1 MLWGY
6 RLEAPIHDAEEA
18 FKRNK
23 AAVIGLILML
33 ILVLIAI
40 FADLLAPYDV
50 REQDIRHRYSPPE
63 PKHILGTD
71 DLGRDVLSRIIL
83 GSRVS
88 LFVGVSSVFFSMCI
102 GVVLG
107 MLAGYKGGHIDNFI
121 TRIIDTL
128 MSFPSL
134 LLGILV
140 VSALGPWLQNAIIA
154 IALAFIPRFARVARG
169 PTLALREQEF
179 ILACR
184 AAGARDMR
192 IISIH
197 ILPNLVGEIVV
208 MASLWIATAIIIE
221 SSLSF
226 LGLGVQPPT
235 PSWGMMIKK
244 GVDEILIT
252 PWLAVF
258 PGIAISMAVLAFN
271 LIGDGMRDLL
281 DPKTRGQL
289 AG

>member
-1 MLWGY
+1 MFLLD
-6 RLEAPIHDAEEA
+6 RKAIRA

-23 AAVIGLILML
+23 AAVIGLILL
-33 ILVLIAI
+33 ALLVFTAI
-40 FADLLAPYDV
+40 FANLLAPYDV
-50 REQDIRHRYSPPE
+50 REQNIRQRYSPPGA
-63 PKHILGTD
+63 KHVLGTD

-88 LFVGVSSVFFSMCI
+88 LYVGISSVFFSLCI

-107 MLAGYKGGHIDNFI
+107 LFAGYKGGHVDNFI
-121 TRIIDTL
+121 TRIIDML

-140 VSALGPWLQNAIIA
+140 VSALGPGLRNAIIA

-169 PTLALREQEF
+169 PTLALKEQEF
-179 ILACR
+179 VLACR
-184 AAGARDMR
+184 AAGASEMR
-192 IISIH
+192 IIFIH
-197 ILPNLVGEIVV
+197 ILPNLVGELVV
-208 MASLWIATAIIIE
+208 MASLWMATAIIIE

-235 PSWGMMIKK
+235 PSWGMMIKR
-244 GVDEILIT
+244 GVDEILIA

-258 PGIAISMAVLAFN
+258 PGIAISIAVLAFN

-281 DPKTRGQL
+281 DPKTRGEL